1 MEDILEKVNIFIL
14 VLSLIGLCRI
24 FFVYFFTLVYDN
36 KLIKLEYKYEKEHVQ
51 FKPTIT
57 IVIPAFNEEKSIVRT
72 LESVCSNTY
81 ENKNVVV
88 VDDGS
93 LDNTFILT
101 RKFIQDNPDARV
113 KVVRQK
119 NGGKSVAINNALFNH
134 VGTDLIM
141 VLDADSILK
150 KDAIENM
157 CKWFFNDNIIAMAM
171 NVKMLNLPSFLGVAQ
186 RFEFI
191 NAYRGKCA
199 EHVLKTIYIIGGI
212 GSTFRVKELRN
223 VGGYDINTQTEDIDL
238 TLKLISKFGN
248 SQRIVGYA
256 NDAIA
261 YTEPVSSFKSLIKQR
276 YRWKY
281 GRFVAF
287 SKYKNLFFNRDKK
300 YSKLL
305 TFLQLP
311 FSLIQEVLMLVEPY
325 VFVYLILIAVYFKDW
340 YMLWIMATFVTV
352 IVLLS
357 LTNSKENL
365 KSKLYLVLS
374 APFNMFLSYILTVVE
389 YTSLLKSFF
398 HLRTIFNYKK
408 NNANWE
414 HVERL

>member
-1 MEDILEKVNIFIL
+1 MGDILGKVNFFIII
-14 VLSLIGLCRI
+14 LSLIGLYRV
-24 FFVYFFTLVYDN
+24 FFVYFFTLIYDN
-36 KLIKLEYKYEKEHVQ
+36 RFIKFQYNFKKECVE
-51 FKPTIT
+51 FNPKIT

-72 LESVCSNTY
+72 LKSVCSNAY
-81 ENKNVVV
+81 NNKNVVV

-93 LDNTFILT
+93 TDNTFALT
-101 RKFIQDNPDARV
+101 RKFIHDNPDARV

-134 VGTDLIM
+134 VDTDLMM

-157 CKWFFNDNIIAMAM
+157 CKWFLNNDIIAMAM
-171 NVKMLNLPSFLGVAQ
+171 NVKMIDVPSFLGVAQ

-199 EHVLKTIYIIGGI
+199 EHVLKTLYIIGGI
-212 GSTFRVKELRN
+212 GSTFRVKELQN

-248 SQRIVGYA
+248 SQKIIGYA
-256 NDAIA
+256 NNAVA

-287 SKYKNLFFNRDKK
+287 SKYKNLFFNAEKK

-311 FSLIQEVLMLVEPY
+311 FSLVQEILMLVEPY
-325 VFVYLILIAVYFKDW
+325 VFVYLIFIAVYFKDW
-340 YMLWIMATFVTV
+340 YMLGIMATFVTV
-352 IVLLS
+352 VVVLS
-357 LTNSKENL
+357 LINSKENL
-365 KSKLYLVLS
+365 KSRLYLILA

-389 YTSLLKSFF
+389 YTCLLKSFF
-398 HLRTIFNYKK
+398 HLRTIFNYKQ